1 LGQNSRWRPCGGLH
15 SLGPFSS
22 LCNVSALL
30 PAVEYKPVESNS
42 GARETIVAGPY
53 HNLIPYTP
61 RSKRQ
66 MRREGETWG
75 GLSPHHPTM
84 GLGERRKLPQ
94 RGPGPPKIDFMHIS
108 SPKEAIWNTFSVF
121 LSDGGAP
128 QTSRGPGNFPFPP
141 PLDGPGGIK

>member
-1 LGQNSRWRPCGGLH
+1 
-15 SLGPFSS
+15 
-22 LCNVSALL
+22 
-30 PAVEYKPVESNS
+30 
-42 GARETIVAGPY
+42 
-53 HNLIPYTP
+53 
-61 RSKRQ
+61 

-141 PLDGPGGIK
+141 PLDGPGGIKWWTGGWVSSLEEEYLLLQNRQTMFVLSQ